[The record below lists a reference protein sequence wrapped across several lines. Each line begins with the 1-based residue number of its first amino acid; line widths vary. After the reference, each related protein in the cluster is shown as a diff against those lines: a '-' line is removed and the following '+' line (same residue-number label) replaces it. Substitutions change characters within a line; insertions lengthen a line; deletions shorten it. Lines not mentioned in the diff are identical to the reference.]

1 MSKKNPRKSGP
12 TGRPGAASKLEADL
26 KAGHEK
32 LQQGQLA
39 KAEQLLR
46 KAVSTHGREPRLMA
60 NLVAAIQRQGR
71 LDDAEKAAR
80 ASKAANPDHAPTA
93 NNLGTV
99 LKFQGQ
105 LEEATSEFQRAAELD
120 PNSGDALR
128 NLMGLKTYDDPADPD
143 LAAAEALLERLP
155 PGDQTRIGLYFALGR
170 ALDEVNEHERAFVC
184 FERGNR
190 LRRSLMKYQPRELE
204 VLVEESIRCYDA
216 EHAALPPA
224 AGASTAAPV
233 LVCGMPRSGSTLV
246 EQILASHP
254 KAEGVGETPALPMA
268 IGRITGDP
276 SERVA
281 RAAALPDDELAALGE
296 RYAAELQRLAPDAEV
311 AVDKFLTNFLQ
322 AGLLRRA
329 LPRARFIHVRR
340 APMDNGFG
348 IFRTLFTSTIPYA
361 YDFKEI
367 AAAYALTHR
376 LCDHWESVMPGSILQ
391 VDYEDLVQD
400 LEGTARK
407 IVEFAGLPWDDA
419 CLSFHETERAVQTAS
434 ATQVRQPIYTS
445 SVERWRPYEPHLK
458 QLVRAFEAN
467 GIEIQGGGGQ

>member
-1 MSKKNPRKSGP
+1 MSKKNARNTSR
-12 TGRPGAASKLEADL
+12 TGRTGAASKLEADL

-32 LQQGQLA
+32 LQQGNLA
-39 KAEQLLR
+39 RAEQLLR

-80 ASKAANPDHAPTA
+80 ASKAANPEHAPTA

-105 LEEATSEFQRAAELD
+105 MEEAAAEFKRAAELD

-128 NLMGLKTYDDPADPD
+128 NLMGLKTYDDPEDPD
-143 LAAAEALLERLP
+143 LSAAEALLDRLP
-155 PGDQTRIGLYFALGR
+155 PGDQTRVGLYFALGR
-170 ALDEVNEHERAFVC
+170 ALDEVDEHERAFVC

-190 LRRSLMKYQPRELE
+190 LRRSLMKYQPRELTD
-204 VLVEESIRCYDA
+204 LVNESIRCYDA
-216 EHAALPPA
+216 AHAALPPA
-224 AGASTAAPV
+224 AGASTAGPV

-276 SERVA
+276 SQRVA
-281 RAAALPDDELAALGE
+281 TAAALQDAELAAIGG
-296 RYAAELQRLAPDAEV
+296 RYAEELERLAPGAEV
-311 AVDKFLTNFLQ
+311 VVDKFLTNFLQ
-322 AGLLRRA
+322 VGLVRRA
-329 LPRARFIHVRR
+329 MPSARFIHVRR

-361 YDFKEI
+361 YDFNEI
-367 AAAYALTHR
+367 ASAYALTHR
-376 LCDHWESVMPGSILQ
+376 LCDHWESVMPESILQ
-391 VDYEDLVQD
+391 VDYEDLVRD
-400 LEGTARK
+400 LEGTARR

-434 ATQVRQPIYTS
+434 ATQVRQPIYAT
-445 SVERWRPYEPHLK
+445 SVERWKPYAPHLK
-458 QLVRAFEAN
+458 QLVRAFAAN
-467 GIEIQGGGGQ
+467 GIEVPDGGGQ

>member
-1 MSKKNPRKSGP
+1 MSKKNARKTSP
-12 TGRPGAASKLEADL
+12 TGRSGAASKLEADL

-32 LQQGQLA
+32 LQQGHLA

-71 LDDAEKAAR
+71 LDDAERAAR
-80 ASKAANPDHAPTA
+80 ASKAANPEHAATA

-105 LEEATSEFQRAAELD
+105 MEEAASEFRRAAELD

-128 NLMGLKTYDDPADPD
+128 NLMGLKTYEDPADPD
-143 LAAAEALLERLP
+143 LAAAEGLLDRLP
-155 PGDQTRIGLYFALGR
+155 PGDQTRVGLYFALGR
-170 ALDEVNEHERAFVC
+170 ALDEVNEHGRAFVC

-204 VLVEESIRCYDA
+204 VLVDESIRRYDA

-224 AGASTAAPV
+224 AGASTSGPV

-276 SERVA
+276 SQRVA
-281 RAAALPDDELAALGE
+281 TGP
-296 RYAAELQRLAPDAEV
+296 
-311 AVDKFLTNFLQ
+311 
-322 AGLLRRA
+322 
-329 LPRARFIHVRR
+329 PR
-340 APMDNGFG
+340 
-348 IFRTLFTSTIPYA
+348 FRTRSSRP
-361 YDFKEI
+361 
-367 AAAYALTHR
+367 
-376 LCDHWESVMPGSILQ
+376 SG
-391 VDYEDLVQD
+391 
-400 LEGTARK
+400 
-407 IVEFAGLPWDDA
+407 
-419 CLSFHETERAVQTAS
+419 S
-434 ATQVRQPIYTS
+434 ATRLNSSGSPRTRRWSSTS
-445 SVERWRPYEPHLK
+445 S
-458 QLVRAFEAN
+458 
-467 GIEIQGGGGQ
+467 